1 MTGKRV
7 GYIRVSDAS
16 QNEGRQLE
24 DQHLDKSFT
33 DKVSG
38 KNTNRPALVQM
49 LEYVREGDTLLV
61 HSIDRLARNLVDLR
75 NLVDQLTGKGVA
87 VCFIKENLTFTADTA
102 NPMNNLMLSMMGAF
116 AEFERSMI
124 RERQRE
130 GITLAKAEGRM
141 TGRPAAL
148 TVEQVKTIKERAEK
162 GESKVALAAEFSVTR
177 ATIYSVLKAAA

>member
-1 MTGKRV
+1 MATV
-7 GYIRVSDAS
+7 GYIRVSDVS

-24 DQHLDKSFT
+24 GQSMDKTFT

-38 KNTNRPALVQM
+38 KDTNRPALVHM

-75 NLVDQLTGKGVA
+75 NLVDQLIGKGVT
-87 VCFIKENLTFTADTA
+87 VRFLKENLNFSADTT

-116 AEFERSMI
+116 AEFERAVI

-130 GITLAKAEGRM
+130 GIELAKAEGRM
-141 TGRPAAL
+141 KGRPAAL
-148 TVEQVKTIKERAEK
+148 TPEQIETIKERAQK
-162 GESKVALAAEFSVTR
+162 GESKVALAKEFSVTR
-177 ATIYSVLKAAA
+177 STLYAALKA

>member
-1 MTGKRV
+1 MATV

-24 DQHLDKSFT
+24 GMALDKTFT

-38 KNTNRPALVQM
+38 KNTNRPALAQM
-49 LEYVREGDTLLV
+49 LEYVREGDTLVV

-75 NLVDQLTGKGVA
+75 SLVDQLTGKGVA
-87 VCFIKENLTFTADTA
+87 VRFVKEALTFTADTK

-116 AEFERSMI
+116 AEFERAVI

-130 GITLAKAEGRM
+130 GIELAKAEGRM
-141 TGRPAAL
+141 KGRPAAL
-148 TVEQVKTIKERAEK
+148 TPDQVKAIKERAQK
-162 GESKVALAAEFSVTR
+162 GESKVALAAEFNVTR
-177 ATIYSVLKAAA
+177 STLYAALKA